1 MIAAGGSPHAQASAH
16 GEPVSAGHSVR
27 PGCDFFYHRGQEIDV
42 AEETFALTV
51 QVR

>member
-1 MIAAGGSPHAQASAH
+1 MRRRLRMGSLSLLC
-16 GEPVSAGHSVR
+16 HSIR

-42 AEETFALTV
+42 VEKTFALTV